1 MELNREAVSESIGYL
16 IIFGLILTGIGLIT
30 LYGYPLLMQQQSSAN
45 MRNMEQTMIVLQND
59 IKSLTY
65 KLANYKETSLRVS
78 GGSLSL
84 LGTANTPQKFMITT
98 KNIDGSP
105 GGMDQDVFFPG
116 EFRYLSTSDNTVIAL
131 ENGAV
136 IEKPLATNG
145 SFMLADPRWYL
156 DNSSGRR
163 TLVINY
169 MNLTTIPS
177 ANQLLSQSG
186 VGTVRMRLARSN
198 MTTRGSD
205 WPASPN
211 GATIIITYYP
221 DNNATIM
228 PDGYALAW
236 KIYLTSPGNFEGDMA
251 WHSGGTGMPGDPDIY
266 TITDIQNLVVKEYD
280 IVVETL

>member
-1 MELNREAVSESIGYL
+1 MEQKREAVSESIGYL

-78 GGSLSL
+78 GGTLSL
-84 LGTANTPQKFMITT
+84 YGTSHTPQKFRITT
-98 KNIDGSP
+98 MV
-105 GGMDQDVFFPG
+105 GGMPSDMDQPAFLPG
-116 EFRYLSTSDNTVIAL
+116 ELRYSSTADNTVITL

-136 IEKPLATNG
+136 IEKPLSTKG

-163 TLVINY
+163 TLVINF
-169 MNLTTIPS
+169 MNLS
-177 ANQLLSQSG
+177 GLEGSGDLLSQTG
-186 VGTVRMRLARSN
+186 IGTVRMRLSQ
-198 MTTRGSD
+198 TTMVTRPTD
-205 WPASPN
+205 WPPSPG
-211 GATIIITYYP
+211 GATITITYNP
-221 DNNATIM
+221 DNKDTIT
-228 PDGYALAW
+228 PEGYGLAW
-236 KIYLTSPGNFEGDMA
+236 KTYLTNPNNL
-251 WHSGGTGMPGDPDIY
+251 GMTCTGDPLNADPLVCS
-266 TITDIQNLVVKEYD
+266 ITDIQNIVVKYYS

>member
-1 MELNREAVSESIGYL
+1 MEQKREAVSESIGFL

-84 LGTANTPQKFMITT
+84 YGPLYTTQKFKIEV
-98 KNIDGSP
+98 DDQQPLFSP
-105 GGMDQDVFFPG
+105 PCLG
-116 EFRYLSTSDNTVIAL
+116 ELRYLSTSDNTVIAL

-136 IEKPLATNG
+136 IEKPLATKG

-163 TLVINY
+163 TLVINFL
-169 MNLTTIPS
+169 NLSTMAS
-177 ANQLLSQSG
+177 SDQLLSETG
-186 VGTVRMRLARSN
+186 VGNVRMRLARTN
-198 MTTRGSD
+198 MTTRAQD
-205 WPASPN
+205 WASLPG
-211 GATIIITYYP
+211 GATINITYLPY
-221 DNNATIM
+221 NTATIT

-236 KIYLTSPGNFEGDMA
+236 KTYLTSPTNFEGTMN
-251 WHSGGTGMPGDPDIY
+251 WSGTGSPGDPDKY
-266 TITDIQNLVVKEYD
+266 TIKNIQNIVIKEYD

>member
-1 MELNREAVSESIGYL
+1 MELNGEAVSESIGYL

-65 KLANYKETSLRVS
+65 KLSNYKETSLRVS

-84 LGTANTPQKFMITT
+84 LGTAHTLQKFKITT
-98 KNIDGSP
+98 DGS
-105 GGMDQDVFFPG
+105 MDQDIFVPG
-116 EFRYLSTSDNTVIAL
+116 EFRYLSTADNTVIAL

-145 SFMLADPRWYL
+145 SFMLAEPRWYL

-163 TLVINY
+163 TLVITY
-169 MNLTTIPS
+169 MNLTTIPT
-177 ANQLLSQSG
+177 ADQLLTETG
-186 VGTVRMRLARSN
+186 VGTVRMRLSRVN
-198 MTTRGSD
+198 MTTRASD
-205 WPASPN
+205 WPASPG
-211 GATIIITYYP
+211 GATITITYYP
-221 DNNATIM
+221 DNNETIM

-236 KIYLTSPGNFEGDMA
+236 KTYLTSPNNFEGGMKWA
-251 WHSGGTGMPGDPDIY
+251 SGGTGHPGDPDVY
-266 TITDIQNLVVKEYD
+266 TIYDIQNLVVKEYD

>member
-30 LYGYPLLMQQQSSAN
+30 LYGYPLLMQQESSAN

-78 GGSLSL
+78 GGTLSL
-84 LGTANTPQKFMITT
+84 YGTANTLQKFKIQT
-98 KNIDGSP
+98 DGS
-105 GGMDQDVFFPG
+105 MDQDVFAPG
-116 EFRYLSTSDNTVIAL
+116 EFRYFSTTDNTVIAL

-136 IEKPLATNG
+136 IEKPLTQNG

-156 DNSSGRR
+156 DNTSGRR
-163 TLVINY
+163 TLVINF
-169 MNLTTIPS
+169 MNLSTIAS
-177 ANQLLSQSG
+177 ANQLLSETG

-205 WPASPN
+205 WPPLPG
-211 GATIIITYYP
+211 GATITITYYP

-228 PDGYALAW
+228 PDGYGLAW
-236 KIYLTSPGNFEGDMA
+236 KTYLTNPNNFEG
-251 WHSGGTGMPGDPDIY
+251 GMTCTGDPLKAQPLVC
-266 TITDIQNLVVKEYD
+266 TISNIQNLVVKEYD
-280 IVVETL
+280 IIVETL